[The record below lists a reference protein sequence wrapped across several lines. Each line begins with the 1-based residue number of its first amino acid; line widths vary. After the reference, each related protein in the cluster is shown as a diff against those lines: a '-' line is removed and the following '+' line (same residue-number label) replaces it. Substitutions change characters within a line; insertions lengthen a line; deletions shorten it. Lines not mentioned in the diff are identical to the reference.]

1 MHGATGWPS
10 PPGVGYPY
18 PGARA
23 PRAGAAIPRPVRTRL
38 GSVAQAVSWGSLA
51 ALVLDG
57 ALATWWHLRLPIPSP
72 VPLGVPLALGAI
84 GAGIMWIVGLTG
96 RRGRIG
102 LSLLMATE
110 VATSV
115 GASAVLILAWRQ
127 QLVATRFP
135 PHHLPP
141 LSAGILAAGALL
153 AGDAVRRWTAR
164 HPPPASKAPLR
175 PSAFLTIASATALAL
190 VGAAILPNA
199 LARTVISTTAPAP
212 AELPTTADTISGEL
226 AWTLTSRGAL
236 DLMAGAAGPVLVE
249 QGAVR
254 GLDPQD
260 GSTRWSYERPGATIV
275 PIGSGTGTAGERY
288 AVPSPDARHL
298 ALRFGI
304 GDSRPSGTTGANHDS
319 VLIVLDTLT
328 GAVTTERMSHQDAS
342 LQLTDRM
349 ALDGPQALTLDGGQR
364 EWALTEPTPVS
375 PSRPLDLGYSGPA
388 GHITFLS
395 SVAPSEGADV
405 PTTTVQLT
413 PDGSRGDMK
422 SLDNVLT
429 DPTTGSI
436 VVVDGWIAQLTD
448 EGASRAAQSSTSS
461 RPGQPRTLGWSTQSV
476 NIDGLAT
483 GSIYLYSAGTA
494 SPASTSAWIDPTE
507 PVPLGTTSG
516 ANIGASR
523 ASGDL
528 CLYGERS
535 SDIDM
540 GDAGAHR
547 DELVPVAAALDTAT
561 GRVRTPREDPGLAS
575 ARVGVEHGEH
585 DAGTMTSLVI
595 RPGDGSAG
603 VAVPVEDGSV
613 RPRSDGADGTGAPQQ
628 QVLLDHLGQD
638 VAAVSAPGATLLAAE
653 TDETGDAEDRAS
665 IRLYAVSAQ

>member
-1 MHGATGWPS
+1 M
-10 PPGVGYPY
+10 
-18 PGARA
+18 
-23 PRAGAAIPRPVRTRL
+23 
-38 GSVAQAVSWGSLA
+38 
-51 ALVLDG
+51 
-57 ALATWWHLRLPIPSP
+57 
-72 VPLGVPLALGAI
+72 
-84 GAGIMWIVGLTG
+84 
-96 RRGRIG
+96 
-102 LSLLMATE
+102 
-110 VATSV
+110 
-115 GASAVLILAWRQ
+115 
-127 QLVATRFP
+127 
-135 PHHLPP
+135 
-141 LSAGILAAGALL
+141 
-153 AGDAVRRWTAR
+153 
-164 HPPPASKAPLR
+164 
-175 PSAFLTIASATALAL
+175 
-190 VGAAILPNA
+190 
-199 LARTVISTTAPAP
+199 
-212 AELPTTADTISGEL
+212 
-226 AWTLTSRGAL
+226 
-236 DLMAGAAGPVLVE
+236 
-249 QGAVR
+249 R
-254 GLDPQD
+254 GLDPRD
-260 GSTRWSYERPGATIV
+260 GSTRWSYERPGAAIV

-328 GAVTTERMSHQDAS
+328 GAVTTEHMSHQDAS

-448 EGASRAAQSSTSS
+448 EGASQAAQSSASS

-665 IRLYAVSAQ
+665 IRLYAVSAR